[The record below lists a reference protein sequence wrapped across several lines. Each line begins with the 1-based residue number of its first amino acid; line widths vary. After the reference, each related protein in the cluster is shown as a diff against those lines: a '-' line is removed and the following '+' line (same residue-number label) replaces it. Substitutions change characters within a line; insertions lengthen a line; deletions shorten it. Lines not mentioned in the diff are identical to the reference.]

1 MVRKDK
7 FTYVKLL
14 YRLIGVLANLTSG
27 LFLRRSGEC
36 SLPTTNH
43 DCLKGRKLGL
53 LTVKP
58 VMMPVRDWSW
68 LSIEVLEDTSLLLLK
83 NATTLFCLGA
93 LSRSLVNACSSL
105 SPCESGEC
113 MGLCMGGRLSARRFA

>member
-1 MVRKDK
+1 
-7 FTYVKLL
+7 VKLL
-14 YRLIGVLANLTSG
+14 YRLIGVLANLTG

-36 SLPTTNH
+36 SLPTNH

-105 SPCESGEC
+105 SPCEPGEC
-113 MGLCMGGRLSARRFA
+113 MGLFMGGRLPARRFA